1 MKTLTPFGIS
11 DWSAE
16 KLSLF
21 ESLTQ
26 PLKSLFETH
35 NFKQIKTASIE
46 YLDSLAPGMG
56 ENLKTQAIKLMG
68 PNGEMMVL
76 RPDHTA
82 AIARMVAEKQ
92 KKITK
97 PLKYAYIDPVYRLP
111 KETGFDDMEIYQ
123 AGIEWIGND
132 KQADLTILKLA
143 IKSLQKLKMKDI
155 IFEINHV
162 DILNTT
168 YTKKQI
174 QALQE
179 NDYVKLGAIPHRGK
193 LEKTKDSM
201 NLSALFNALKKE
213 KLESFVQFNKG
224 LTKPFDYY
232 TGLIFKGY
240 AKGSRQHLI
249 SGGRYDQ
256 LLSRFGQS
264 IPAVG
269 FSIQLNELA
278 RLKSC

>member
-11 DWSAE
+11 DWLPE
-16 KLSLF
+16 KFNQFQSLI
-21 ESLTQ
+21 T
-26 PLKSLFETH
+26 PLKKLFQQN
-35 NFKQIKTASIE
+35 NFKQIKTSSIE
-46 YLDSLAPGMG
+46 YLETLSPGIG
-56 ENLKTQAIKLMG
+56 ENLKNQALKFLG
-68 PNGEMMVL
+68 PTGQMMTL
-76 RPDHTA
+76 RLDHTS
-82 AIARMVAEKQ
+82 AIARMVAQQQ
-92 KKITK
+92 KKITSS
-97 PLKYAYIDPVYRLP
+97 LKYAYIDPVYRLP
-111 KETGFDDMEIYQ
+111 QETGFDDMELYQ

-143 IKSLQKLKMKDI
+143 INALQKLKMKDI

-162 DILNTT
+162 DILKT

-174 QALQE
+174 EALQE
-179 NDYVKLGAIPHRGK
+179 NDYVKLGGIPHRGR

-201 NLSALFNALKKE
+201 PLSTLFNELKKE
-213 KLESFVQFNKG
+213 KLESVVQFNKG
-224 LTKPFDYY
+224 LTKPFEYY

-256 LLSRFGQS
+256 LLGRFGQS
-264 IPAVG
+264 SPAVG